1 MKGKLA
7 GAVLALALLCVPAS
21 AVNTTLTIDA
31 PETLPAVGKTF
42 TVEVRVT
49 DNPGLSAAQFTL
61 AFDGGVVACEDAR
74 VGAAL
79 KGTLSAVN
87 PNAAEGAIL
96 AAASVEPVTE
106 DGVLGT
112 FTFRVLSAGSAG
124 FALRDG
130 VFSNEEGNEVPVTV
144 TGGKTQPPTGNSED
158 TKQPENTGQ
167 PESPKQPEETKKP
180 QTPSIPETP
189 SISETAGAAKPAF
202 SDVPADFWSR
212 AQIERAAELGLVS
225 GYADGSFRPNASV
238 TRGQFV
244 TMLWRLAGR
253 PSASVEVHFTDI
265 AGLNA
270 EFREAI
276 AWAAEQG
283 IVNGVTATEFRSGA
297 AINRQQA
304 MTILFRYHGGISGM
318 ELALTSLYD
327 AQFKDSGTIAPSL
340 KSGVYWAVY
349 NGIISGVTTDT
360 LAPRGTA
367 TRAQIAVILTRYA
380 ERLA

>member
-7 GAVLALALLCVPAS
+7 GGLLALALLCVPAS

-31 PETLPAVGKTF
+31 PETLPAVGQTF
-42 TVEVRVT
+42 TVEVRVS

-61 AFDGGVVACEDAR
+61 AFDADVVACEKAN
-74 VGAAL
+74 VGTAL

-87 PNAAEGAIL
+87 PGAAEGAVL
-96 AAASVEPVTE
+96 AAASAEPVTAN
-106 DGVLGT
+106 GVLGT
-112 FTFRVLSAGSAG
+112 FTFRVLSEGSAD
-124 FALRDG
+124 FALRNG
-130 VFSNEEGNEVPVTV
+130 VFSDAAGDAVSVTV
-144 TGGKTQPPTGNSED
+144 SGGGTTQTPQTPAN
-158 TKQPENTGQ
+158 TKQPEST
-167 PESPKQPEETKKP
+167 KQPETAEKTEV
-180 QTPSIPETP
+180 PET
-189 SISETAGAAKPAF
+189 AAASTTPRF
-202 SDVPADFWSR
+202 SDVPADFWSC
-212 AQIERAAELGLVS
+212 AQIERAAELGLIS
-225 GYADGSFRPNASV
+225 GYADGTFRPNASV

-253 PSASVEVHFTDI
+253 PSASVEAPFTDT

-270 EFREAI
+270 DFRAAI
-276 AWAAEQG
+276 DWAAEQG
-283 IVNGVTATEFRSGA
+283 IVKGVTATEFRSGA

-318 ELALTSLYD
+318 ESMLTSVYD
-327 AQFKDSGTIAPSL
+327 AQFKDSGSIAPSL

-360 LAPRGTA
+360 LAPGGTA

-380 ERLA
+380 ERMA